1 MIIKFRAWDKE
12 RKIMYGWQPEY
23 DRGLRAVFAD
33 KTLLI
38 NEVRQIGEDD
48 YELDS
53 SSYEPENYEL
63 MRFTGL
69 KDKNKK
75 EIYEGDILKSILS
88 YNGKEKILI
97 VYWSEPVAGFM
108 LNDINHSFGWEF
120 GLSFRTLEVIGNIY
134 ENPELIKGKVTL

>member
-1 MIIKFRAWDKE
+1 MIY
-12 RKIMYGWQPEY
+12 KIGVYSDGTAFCDNY
-23 DRGLRAVFAD
+23 DDHVLPLNMDRN
-33 KTLLI
+33 I
-38 NEVRQIGEDD
+38 
-48 YELDS
+48 
-53 SSYEPENYEL
+53 L
-63 MRFTGL
+63 MQYTGL

-75 EIYEGDILKSILS
+75 EIFEGDILKSILS

-134 ENPELIKGKVTL
+134 ENPELLK